1 MREFMK
7 RVFTPGTVEC
17 AIACGLLGVIVA
29 LLLLW
34 IGVWR
39 TLLIV
44 VLVAI
49 GVFIGGVKDKK
60 AFIRRVF
67 GNKENG
73 NGES

>member
-1 MREFMK
+1 MRDFFK

-67 GNKENG
+67 GNRENG
-73 NGES
+73 NGDS

>member
-1 MREFMK
+1 MSDYNFFK
-7 RVFTPGTVEC
+7 RLFTPGTVEC
-17 AIACGLLGVIVA
+17 AIGCGLLGVGVA

-34 IGVWR
+34 IGVWK

-60 AFIRRVF
+60 AFINRILGLFR
-67 GNKENG
+67 KDT
-73 NGES
+73 